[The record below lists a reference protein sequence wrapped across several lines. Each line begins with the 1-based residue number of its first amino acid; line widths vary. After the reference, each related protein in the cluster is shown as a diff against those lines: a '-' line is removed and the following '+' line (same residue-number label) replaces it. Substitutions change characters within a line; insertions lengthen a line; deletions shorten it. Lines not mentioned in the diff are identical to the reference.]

1 MHHKFA
7 IKAYKF
13 YSDYGHNLQILHF
26 FLSDLNE
33 QRDLW
38 IFRMCNNYIVFLLQ
52 KVSNT
57 SC

>member
-33 QRDLW
+33 QRDL
-38 IFRMCNNYIVFLLQ
+38 
-52 KVSNT
+52 
-57 SC
+57 